1 MVSVSSRA
9 WERMTK
15 NPPYYLDL
23 AAYKKSASG
32 KPMETPY
39 TPAVPLF
46 LALREACLMIEEEG
60 LPARIARHQK
70 MSGLSR
76 KQQRRGVSPS
86 SRRSTNSRVLIDR
99 HRGRVSRGRQ
109 GRRNAGIIKKM
120 GIVIAG
126 RPGPPEGKIFR
137 IGSMGAVSAPE
148 ILATLAATQHA
159 LKKSGYKTKGRRC
172 RGGLRGA
179 GMRVG
184 VADTTF
190 SRVNM
195 GAIAVDELKKHAS
208 VAIERVTVPG
218 IKDLPVAC
226 KKLIEER
233 RCDIVMALGMPG
245 GKDKD
250 RMCAHEAS
258 QGLIMCQLMTNTH
271 IIEVFVHEDEA
282 KDDRELAWLME
293 QRTREHAVNAVKLVL
308 HPKDLE
314 REAGT
319 GQRQGFADAGPA
331 RR

>member
-1 MVSVSSRA
+1 
-9 WERMTK
+9 
-15 NPPYYLDL
+15 
-23 AAYKKSASG
+23 
-32 KPMETPY
+32 
-39 TPAVPLF
+39 
-46 LALREACLMIEEEG
+46 MIEEEG

-70 MSGLSR
+70 MSGAVQAAAKAWGLSLFP
-76 KQQRRGVSPS
+76 KIDKLHSYSSTVTAIEYPAGVKDDEM
-86 SRRSTNSRVLIDR
+86 R
-99 HRGRVSRGRQ
+99 
-109 GRRNAGIIKKM
+109 GIIKKM

-126 RPGPPEGKIFR
+126 GQDHLKGKIFR

-159 LKKSGYKTKGRRC
+159 LRKVRLQAQRRRC
-172 RGGLRGA
+172 RGSRRGA

-195 GAIAVDELKKHAS
+195 GAIAIDELKKHAS
-208 VAIERVTVPG
+208 VAIERITVPG

-250 RMCAHEAS
+250 KMCAHEAS

-293 QRTREHAVNAVKLVL
+293 QRTREHAVNAVKLIL

-319 GQRQGFADAGPA
+319 GQRQGFEDAGPA
-331 RR
+331 RK